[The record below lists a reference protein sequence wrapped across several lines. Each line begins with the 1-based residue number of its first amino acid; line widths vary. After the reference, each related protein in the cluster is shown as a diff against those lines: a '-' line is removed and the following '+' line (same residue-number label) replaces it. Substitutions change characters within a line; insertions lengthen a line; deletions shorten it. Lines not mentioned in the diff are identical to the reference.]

1 MNIHETNEAAK
12 AAGMTYGQ
20 YVNQTEEPVPVPVPK
35 DPYKEWRRTCPI
47 CGKTFIVE
55 RANSRQVYCGP
66 VCRKTK
72 HNQKRDS
79 LKVEKTDESLAK
91 AEERA
96 LRTELVVNTKKD
108 PTDQEAKADAGKPR
122 LTLVPPRI
130 IWEIAKVREFGTAKY
145 HDPENWR
152 TVEPD
157 RLWAACT
164 RHIVA
169 AWNDYRATDADSG
182 LLHLA
187 HAATNIAFLLQ
198 MIEEEDQTD
207 G

>member
-1 MNIHETNEAAK
+1 MKTPKEIMEGLGRCGLDALCDQCPYITYDDCQDALHKDVAAFIRQLQDVNR
-12 AAGMTYGQ
+12 ALQTEV
-20 YVNQTEEPVPVPVPK
+20 YVN
-35 DPYKEWRRTCPI
+35 
-47 CGKTFIVE
+47 
-55 RANSRQVYCGP
+55 
-66 VCRKTK
+66 RKPDTK
-72 HNQKRDS
+72 AD
-79 LKVEKTDESLAK
+79 
-91 AEERA
+91 
-96 LRTELVVNTKKD
+96 
-108 PTDQEAKADAGKPR
+108 DQEAKADAEKPR

-187 HAATNIAFLLQ
+187 HAATNLAFLLQ
-198 MIEEEDQTD
+198 MIGEEDQTD